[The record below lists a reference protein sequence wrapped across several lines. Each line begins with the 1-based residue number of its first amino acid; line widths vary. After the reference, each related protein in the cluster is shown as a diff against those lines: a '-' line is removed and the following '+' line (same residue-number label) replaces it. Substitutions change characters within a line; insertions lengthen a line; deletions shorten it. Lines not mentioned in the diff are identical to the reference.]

1 MLNLLEAFSLA
12 FAACVSTNI
21 DNVLL
26 VLAVGKR
33 SNARGSAA
41 VFFAVLAAV
50 VVLSLGLSRGADL
63 LLPRSMGWLGLVPL
77 GMGLFELRPGR
88 GKESRQ
94 RSDLPLA
101 GIAALLAAN
110 SFDTLIVQTIL
121 FTDSATPY
129 DLVSLVGALTAAL
142 VMSAAAF
149 VLISHRG
156 IADRLMPAAARL
168 RPLLLIVIGAMI
180 MMDTGFDIQ

>member
-1 MLNLLEAFSLA
+1 MLNYLEAFALA
-12 FAACVSTNI
+12 WVACASTNI
-21 DNVLL
+21 DNTLL
-26 VLAVGKR
+26 LLAAGGR
-33 SNARGSAA
+33 SRAHGSAA

-50 VVLSLGLSRGADL
+50 ILLSLALSRGADL
-63 LLPRSMGWLGLVPL
+63 VLPRSMGWLGLIPL

-88 GKESRQ
+88 DTETKR
-94 RSDLPLA
+94 RSELPLT

-121 FTDSATPY
+121 FTDSAGPY
-129 DLVSLVGALTAAL
+129 DLVSLAGALCAAAL
-142 VMSAAAF
+142 LSVSAY

-156 IADRLMPAAARL
+156 FAEKLMPMAARA
-168 RPLLLIVIGAMI
+168 RPLLLIFIGAMI